1 MPLKNLF
8 LPLVTRAL
16 CPALNFA
23 RCSQHVPP
31 HFCCCNTHFIRG
43 KQHTAVYLVI
53 AGNTGQECLQ
63 CHRGAVVTPCRLR
76 PLGKHVFFTWDLP
89 RSNTFSRVSKLFESS
104 LGRLW
109 DDTVKRLLW
118 KRGSLFVDVFIRC
131 LIKKLLK
138 NYIVKLLRRSFD
150 IFAAIVV

>member
-1 MPLKNLF
+1 MPLKIFSCNSNSGPVS
-8 LPLVTRAL
+8 PLSTSRTPRNMYRRTSV
-16 CPALNFA
+16 
-23 RCSQHVPP
+23 VV
-31 HFCCCNTHFIRG
+31 THFIRG

-104 LGRLW
+104 LGRL
-109 DDTVKRLLW
+109 TVKHLLW
-118 KRGSLFVDVFIRC
+118 KRGSLFVKVFIVW
-131 LIKKLLK
+131 LIKKL
-138 NYIVKLLRRSFD
+138 YVKISRS
-150 IFAAIVV
+150 FAAIMIWFNNYNFLSLI